1 MLCDILWTS
10 LCVIVF
16 FFNFIC
22 IICILFYQRNTVLLK
37 KEQKIATNSNFL
49 ISEPS
54 KFDIDFRQ
62 FVRLDCQV

>member
-1 MLCDILWTS
+1 MHHLHIILPTQYG
-10 LCVIVF
+10 
-16 FFNFIC
+16 FI
-22 IICILFYQRNTVLLK
+22 K

-54 KFDIDFRQ
+54 KFDIDFHQ